1 MIIDSLNQI
10 PCWYILIGIIW
21 SIYQGV
27 RGAIEHRLN
36 YEARFYNDSNQNNK
50 IQKPMWKR
58 WEKWVV
64 LYVHDFVFRFICTI
78 SGFVAL
84 YLAYYLAGDKMQGI
98 TSGSSVLIVFLFLIG
113 IIGVGGQLHYV
124 ILMGKLPK

>member
-1 MIIDSLNQI
+1 MDSLNQI

-36 YEARFYNDSNQNNK
+36 YEAQFYNDSNQNSK
-50 IQKPMWKR
+50 IQKPKWKR
-58 WEKWVV
+58 WEKWVI
-64 LYVHDFVFRFICTI
+64 LYVHDFAFRFICTI

-84 YLAYYLAGDKMQGI
+84 YLAYTLAGDKMQGI
-98 TSGSSVLIVFLFLIG
+98 TSGASVLIVFLFLIG
-113 IIGVGGQLHYV
+113 IIGIGGQLHYV